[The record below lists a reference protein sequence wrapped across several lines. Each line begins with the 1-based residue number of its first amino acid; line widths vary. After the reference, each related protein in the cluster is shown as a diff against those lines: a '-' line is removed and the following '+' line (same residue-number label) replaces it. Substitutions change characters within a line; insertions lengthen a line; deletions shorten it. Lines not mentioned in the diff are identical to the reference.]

1 MSLFQGFVRLAMT
14 SLVAGASVVVQPLVA
29 SATTFDVDAVDV
41 TVVVESDGH
50 TTVKNIVTWNVIGGT
65 MGGFDF
71 MNPAIRPDA
80 FLTKLSYAES
90 EKKSFPRQP
99 LKVTSTGNQS
109 WSIDTSGKRLPE
121 GVSYWTFYY
130 EGNIIKSGKIGKT
143 TNPEL
148 GDFYFFDWAPVLK
161 NSLFPKAMIR
171 VGVR

>member
-14 SLVAGASVVVQPLVA
+14 SLVAGASVVVQSLVA